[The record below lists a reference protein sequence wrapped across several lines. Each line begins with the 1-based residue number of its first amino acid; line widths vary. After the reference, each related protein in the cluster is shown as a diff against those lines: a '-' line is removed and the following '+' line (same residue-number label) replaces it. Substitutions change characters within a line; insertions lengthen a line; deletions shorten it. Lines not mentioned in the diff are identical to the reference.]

1 MAAEEKLKSKRL
13 YRIELYLIK
22 VIPVILSAICLL
34 NTILSYFGI
43 DLVALAYLGG
53 NSILS
58 LIFLYISSVVF
69 RFCVYHRLFIHY
81 ITLNWILN
89 IIDYQIGIPI
99 TDRNL
104 FLLYMIITGIFL
116 FLIFYFKKYDTIKK
130 ETSCFTKGNS
140 R

>member
-1 MAAEEKLKSKRL
+1 MVAEEKLKSKRL

-69 RFCVYHRLFIHY
+69 RFCIYHRLFIHY